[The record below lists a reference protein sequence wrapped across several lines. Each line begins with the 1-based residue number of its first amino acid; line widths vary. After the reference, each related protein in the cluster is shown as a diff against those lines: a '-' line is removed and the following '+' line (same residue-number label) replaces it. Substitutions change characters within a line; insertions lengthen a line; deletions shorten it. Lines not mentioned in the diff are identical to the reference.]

1 MPVSH
6 EHDTPEPSPQ
16 RPKLLD
22 QVRGAIRARHYSPRT
37 EEAYVGWIEQFIR
50 HHDLRHPGGMGEQ
63 EVSDFLTSL
72 AVRRGVSAST
82 QNQALSALLFLY
94 REVLKLD
101 IGWMKNIV
109 RSRRPRRLPVVLTR
123 SETRQLL
130 NELHGTQRV
139 MAMLLCR
146 PASAR
151 MLPVACQGSRLC
163 RRPDHGQMWKRAEGP
178 RHVVAHDRQVDP
190 RVSPRS
196 RSSAAPSRLVKKRR
210 LGRAARRS
218 GPKIPQCRTGV
229 GMAMGVPR
237 NSHLHRS

>member
-1 MPVSH
+1 MPVPH
-6 EHDTPEPSPQ
+6 QHATPEPSPQ

-82 QNQALSALLFLY
+82 QKQALSALLFLY

-109 RSRRPRRLPVVLTR
+109 RSRLPPRLPVLLTLTQ
-123 SETRQLL
+123 TRPPLCPL
-130 NELHGTQRV
+130 AQR
-139 MAMLLCR
+139 
-146 PASAR
+146 
-151 MLPVACQGSRLC
+151 
-163 RRPDHGQMWKRAEGP
+163 RAV
-178 RHVVAHDRQVDP
+178 R
-190 RVSPRS
+190 
-196 RSSAAPSRLVKKRR
+196 
-210 LGRAARRS
+210 RRS
-218 GPKIPQCRTGV
+218 DAAYWASPCSSVLAGR
-229 GMAMGVPR
+229 
-237 NSHLHRS
+237 